1 MELPRIVLQS
11 LSVAFC
17 SRHFC
22 LSDTAFNSSLLP
34 TTLAHTGSCDS
45 VVRWIWV
52 SVTQSI
58 NSPIN
63 QSICFGWCDS
73 TIWASEMTSAVQK
86 HHSRETFKA
95 SLDDSRPVG
104 KKWNGGG
111 EVSRPTQRRCYS
123 NLHFRILILIQLV
136 LFSWPTFTI
145 ITQANL

>member
-63 QSICFGWCDS
+63 QSINLLWVMWLYYLGIGNDICS
-73 TIWASEMTSAVQK
+73 TKTPFQRNIQSFPWWQQARRQEM
-86 HHSRETFKA
+86 
-95 SLDDSRPVG
+95 
-104 KKWNGGG
+104 KWGGG

-123 NLHFRILILIQLV
+123 NPHFRILILIQLV

-145 ITQANL
+145 IT